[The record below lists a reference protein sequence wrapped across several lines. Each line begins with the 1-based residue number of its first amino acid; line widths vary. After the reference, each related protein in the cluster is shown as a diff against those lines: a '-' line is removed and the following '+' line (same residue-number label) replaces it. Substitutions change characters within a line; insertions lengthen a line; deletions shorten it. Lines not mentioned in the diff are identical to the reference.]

1 MALEEGKWSKMSL
14 QDKTSYFYQNV
25 TVEPMV
31 AFLIIPSVF
40 CSLAASNLILDKA
53 CLVNLKFPEETCA
66 ALSARDTEQYKSED
80 AQVSQLAASMTTWTS
95 IMTFFPVAI
104 VMFAGSWSDRNK
116 KRKPFMLA
124 PIVGEFLC
132 CFSLIACVYFFYQL
146 PMEVCGFVV
155 AFFPNITG
163 GWTVMFMAV
172 FSYISD
178 ITTIEMRTVRI
189 GLLNILCSMGVP
201 FGTALSGVMV
211 KYVGYYGTF
220 SLAAM
225 FYITGLIYGSIHIK
239 EADKVNAI
247 KTNIISSHNSE
258 EEPTHLQT
266 SKESNNTKLGVIE
279 FFKDFFDISHIKN
292 TFKIVFNEGCRN
304 QRKKIILLIVV
315 MFVVNGPMYGKYK
328 NKLIHTLIQGVPHN
342 VSTIGR

>member
-1 MALEEGKWSKMSL
+1 MAVEEGKWSKMTL
-14 QDKTSYFYQNV
+14 KDKTSYFYQNV
-25 TVEPMV
+25 TVEPMI
-31 AFLIIPSVF
+31 AFLIVPSVF
-40 CSLAASNLILDKA
+40 CSLAAANLILDKA
-53 CLVNLKFPEETCA
+53 CLVDLKFSEEICS
-66 ALSARDTEQYKSED
+66 ALRVRDTEHYKSED
-80 AQVSQLAASMTTWTS
+80 AQVSQLVASMTTWTS
-95 IMTFFPVAI
+95 LMTFFPVAI

-116 KRKPFMLA
+116 KRKLFMLA

-132 CFSLIACVYFFYQL
+132 CFSLITCVYFFYQL
-146 PMEVCGFVV
+146 PMEVSGFFV

-189 GLLNILCSMGVP
+189 GLLNIICSMGVP

-220 SLAAM
+220 SSAAT

-247 KTNIISSHNSE
+247 RKNKISSHNSE
-258 EEPTHLQT
+258 EEPKDLQT
-266 SKESNNTKLGVIE
+266 SKEPNNTKLGVIE
-279 FFKDFFDISHIKN
+279 FLKDFFDISHIKN
-292 TFKIVFNEGCRN
+292 TFNIIFKEGCRN

-315 MFVVNGPMYGKYK
+315 MIVVNGPMYGK
-328 NKLIHTLIQGVPHN
+328 
-342 VSTIGR
+342 